1 MSELQNGLIQM
12 NAHMVR
18 QYKFDFVIGLAIV
31 AAIVFVMLA
40 AFATQDKNKM
50 AAIVFFT
57 LAIIGVVVAVIASNQ
72 PKVKEI
78 KACANGPVSIEQIA
92 VVYDVVDIDGKMITL
107 RER

>member
-18 QYKFDFVIGLAIV
+18 QEKFDFVIGLAIV
-31 AAIVFVMLA
+31 AAIIFVMLA
-40 AFATQDKNKM
+40 AFAVQDKNKM

-57 LAIIGVVVAVIASNQ
+57 LAIIGVVGAVIAINQ
-72 PKVKEI
+72 PRVKEI

>member
-18 QYKFDFVIGLAIV
+18 QEKFDFVIGLAIV
-31 AAIVFVMLA
+31 AAIIFVMLA
-40 AFATQDKNKM
+40 AFAARDKNKM

-57 LAIIGVVVAVIASNQ
+57 LAIIWVVGAVIAINQ

>member
-18 QYKFDFVIGLAIV
+18 QEKFDFVIGLAIV
-31 AAIVFVMLA
+31 AAIIFVMLA
-40 AFATQDKNKM
+40 AFAAQDKNKM

-57 LAIIGVVVAVIASNQ
+57 LAIIGVVGAVIAINQ

>member
-18 QYKFDFVIGLAIV
+18 QEKFDFVIGLAIV
-31 AAIVFVMLA
+31 AAIIFVMLA
-40 AFATQDKNKM
+40 AFAAQDKNKM

-57 LAIIGVVVAVIASNQ
+57 LAIIGVVGAVIAINQ
-72 PKVKEI
+72 PRVKEI